1 MAITQVGT
9 TVEQGITYGFS
20 KWCNQLFADGDW
32 KPSELAKY
40 SWCRWKDK
48 YIGCCSA
55 TSTNIQSQ
63 QGAAVTQMLSYFNS
77 SLSETSNN
85 YVTHYNDDRIPTNE
99 PYCFNILM
107 YGRRG
112 DQTLTS
118 DCASNYRVITSCSDF
133 QSLYVLV
140 DKYQP
145 AQSTISVNYPTAR
158 TVNCNNLQWANG
170 GVYNTNNDAHAQ
182 WITVWT
188 VFVIDEDNFFVT
200 RGMAFPGNTPCM
212 YDGVMGAAQYNLRPS
227 NDLSISY
234 GNRITESKWR
244 YYYGDITN
252 YQKTK
257 HLLRWYKNGITGIEP
272 QTWGDSKTGVYDVD
286 DDVAIIMRSENAVYG
301 NINIRYTYYL
311 KSEEAVKNAIAY
323 TGLRWKYQ
331 NGDTTHVYTPII
343 DDDGF
348 ITGYST
354 NPDAVTKLNDITDV
368 TGNNISPLPP
378 TPTPPSPTPGIWD
391 DMPGAGSSIGALAG
405 ARCYI
410 CSKTDITN
418 LKTWMSK
425 TEADGGPPDG
435 YDVLS
440 SLISVMAFPIDM
452 TPASSG
458 PATPISFTGLKTST
472 DNQLANIAAALLSIA
487 NQVGA
492 TPITEIKTFTSTA
505 TAFPSAG
512 NPFTIDL
519 GTCDCPTFY
528 SSDFPFVDYDAS
540 VELYIPFIGTMS
552 LDTQTVMGKSLHAY
566 MSVDPI
572 TGAIYAWCECTKDG
586 SRVVVASGSGAFGV
600 NTPITANQVGM
611 AMAQIKNNAA
621 QQRQT
626 AIQSALTLGVGAF
639 AGMDKNISSILS
651 RNMTQAIGQRSA
663 NIAIATG
670 RDYMDALSVGAS
682 QAAMTAIPNAI
693 GANLNTGRANRQIAQ
708 ANHNSIT
715 GSAGGSTADWSC
727 SYTPYLKVITPD
739 VHRAGEQYEH
749 TYGIPTIQSGT
760 LSSFSGLTFCANP
773 DVSSISTATDQ
784 EKQQIFGLLSGGVY
798 V

>member
-1 MAITQVGT
+1 MATISGTTIEYETKKHGEITSAYTYSPFFAAWNSYLLHDSSANTLCRWASPNQTIRLQKSESVAYVDVLWIVNDPLDPRLSFYTKLVTDDTDDTLQVITKLDIQKYKLVIDGYYYKTATESGTGTSETYKAAGEELPANSFITRYITHWEAKNNPTDRTADTTPVIRYYDGTRYWYWKVPDMFNPQLCNDPRNNELFGDYLVSPYDNDLDVGYLRAPITAQNTWTYPPLRNSMLVGT
-9 TVEQGITYGFS
+9 SDDFAMIFDNPTEQRNVVS
-20 KWCNQLFADGDW
+20 VNL
-32 KPSELAKY
+32 
-40 SWCRWKDK
+40 
-48 YIGCCSA
+48 
-55 TSTNIQSQ
+55 TNID
-63 QGAAVTQMLSYFNS
+63 AMLRSIAC
-77 SLSETSNN
+77 L
-85 YVTHYNDDRIPTNE
+85 
-99 PYCFNILM
+99 
-107 YGRRG
+107 
-112 DQTLTS
+112 
-118 DCASNYRVITSCSDF
+118 
-133 QSLYVLV
+133 
-140 DKYQP
+140 
-145 AQSTISVNYPTAR
+145 
-158 TVNCNNLQWANG
+158 
-170 GVYNTNNDAHAQ
+170 GVY
-182 WITVWT
+182 
-188 VFVIDEDNFFVT
+188 FE
-200 RGMAFPGNTPCM
+200 
-212 YDGVMGAAQYNLRPS
+212 YDGVMYLGFMDETGQTTGEYLTADKWNTSAQYQS
-227 NDLSISY
+227 N
-234 GNRITESKWR
+234 
-244 YYYGDITN
+244 
-252 YQKTK
+252 
-257 HLLRWYKNGITGIEP
+257 
-272 QTWGDSKTGVYDVD
+272 
-286 DDVAIIMRSENAVYG
+286 
-301 NINIRYTYYL
+301 NIN
-311 KSEEAVKNAIAY
+311 N
-323 TGLRWKYQ
+323 
-331 NGDTTHVYTPII
+331 
-343 DDDGF
+343 
-348 ITGYST
+348 YS
-354 NPDAVTKLNDITDV
+354 
-368 TGNNISPLPP
+368 SH
-378 TPTPPSPTPGIWD
+378 TPPYVPPVPPVSPGIWD

-458 PATPISFTGLKTST
+458 PATAISFTGLKTST

-487 NQVGA
+487 NQIGA
-492 TPITEIKTFTSTA
+492 TPKTEIKTFTSTA

-540 VELYIPFIGTMS
+540 VELYIPFIGCMT

-626 AIQSALTLGVGAF
+626 AIQSALTLGIGAF

-651 RNMTQAIGQRSA
+651 RNMATAIGQRSA

-760 LSSFSGLTFCANP
+760 LSTFKGLTFCANP